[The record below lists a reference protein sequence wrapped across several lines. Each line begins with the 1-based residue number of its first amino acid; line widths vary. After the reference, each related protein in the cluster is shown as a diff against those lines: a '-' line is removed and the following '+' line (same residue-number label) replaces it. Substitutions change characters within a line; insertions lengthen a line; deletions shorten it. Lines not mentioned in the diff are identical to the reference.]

1 MAELQ
6 HKTPRK
12 PRRTNLRRLP
22 GWHRTGEIFY
32 AVGFLTEYWLI
43 CLGRKAAAAAHAAR
57 DAALYLI
64 WLLLAPVLELGQA
77 FCTAL
82 AGPHPLRQLVPWL
95 APCAAGVILWAVVAH
110 GLNLHFTLQ
119 VEVNGTVVGSVAT
132 EQNFDTAR
140 ADLQARLA
148 AARQLADS
156 SDTAA
161 LPVLEPTYT
170 LHIGGTPMTEL
181 QLTDAILR
189 ASGSSI
195 VEGTAVYLDGSL
207 AFVTVEGDHLRCFF
221 NQLQRPW
228 RAPRQSNVRTAFLHE
243 LRLVDGIYLAGSVQ
257 PYGEIVQQLQ
267 SRDLL
272 QVKTVYTRVY
282 QEPISYDQQTVDF
295 LWGIRFNNDRSW
307 FQEHKEQYQTHL
319 LAPTRALGEQ
329 LYDGLHAMLPHEPLI
344 LKVSRIYRD
353 ARRLH
358 GQGPY
363 KDHLWLCVRTGDQDW
378 TGRPTFYFEI
388 APDYYSYGMGFW
400 CAAPALMALYRQ
412 RIDADPKPLEK
423 LVRRFDRQQTFRLTG
438 PEYARSKGQVSDLLR
453 PWYQKKSLSLQWEAP
468 LDQRIFSPQLPQEIL
483 ESFRELLPFYRY
495 FTDLCAALSRQEGAD
510 E

>member
-32 AVGFLTEYWLI
+32 AIGFLTEYWLI

-243 LRLVDGIYLAGSVQ
+243 LRLVDGIYLADSVQ

-282 QEPISYDQQTVDF
+282 QEPIPYDQQTVE
-295 LWGIRFNNDRSW
+295 RSDLG
-307 FQEHKEQYQTHL
+307 FGVVETIQQGVDGTQQLTEEITYVNGVQTAAEVVHIDILTPAVPEITARGTHL
-319 LAPTRALGEQ
+319 APGMTAEL
-329 LYDGLHAMLPHEPLI
+329 DGHTFIWPVPQYKH
-344 LKVSRIYRD
+344 VSRWMGGSD
-353 ARRLH
+353 NHKGA
-358 GQGPY
+358 
-363 KDHLWLCVRTGDQDW
+363 D
-378 TGRPTFYFEI
+378 I
-388 APDYYSYGMGFW
+388 AAPRGTPIIASASGTVVTATYHNSVFSYGNYVMIYHGTDDQGNTY
-400 CAAPALMALYRQ
+400 ATLYAHMNSTPPVSVGQNVSQGDVIGHVGTTGNSTGNHLHLELRVNGA
-412 RIDADPKPLEK
+412 RTNPLNY
-423 LVRRFDRQQTFRLTG
+423 V
-438 PEYARSKGQVSDLLR
+438 PH
-453 PWYQKKSLSLQWEAP
+453 
-468 LDQRIFSPQLPQEIL
+468 
-483 ESFRELLPFYRY
+483 
-495 FTDLCAALSRQEGAD
+495 
-510 E
+510 

>member
-43 CLGRKAAAAAHAAR
+43 CLDRKAAAAAHAAR

-95 APCAAGVILWAVVAH
+95 APCAAGVILWAVVAQ

-148 AARQLADS
+148 AARQLAD

-221 NQLQRPW
+221 NQLQR
-228 RAPRQSNVRTAFLHE
+228 
-243 LRLVDGIYLAGSVQ
+243 
-257 PYGEIVQQLQ
+257 
-267 SRDLL
+267 RDLL

-282 QEPISYDQQTVDF
+282 QEPIPYDQQTVE
-295 LWGIRFNNDRSW
+295 RSDLG
-307 FQEHKEQYQTHL
+307 FGVVETIQQGVDGTQQLTEEITYVNGVQTAAEVVHIDILTPAVPEIIARGTHL
-319 LAPTRALGEQ
+319 APGMTAEL
-329 LYDGLHAMLPHEPLI
+329 DGHTFIWPVPQYKH
-344 LKVSRIYRD
+344 VSRWMGGSD
-353 ARRLH
+353 NHKGA
-358 GQGPY
+358 
-363 KDHLWLCVRTGDQDW
+363 D
-378 TGRPTFYFEI
+378 I
-388 APDYYSYGMGFW
+388 AAPRGTPIIASASGTVVTATYHNSVFSYGNYVILDHGDGYRT
-400 CAAPALMALYRQ
+400 LYAHMSAFAVKQ
-412 RIDADPKPLEK
+412 GDVVQQGQIIGYVGDTGYSFGCHCHFEMFGPGG
-423 LVRRFDRQQTFRLTG
+423 RFSAQ
-438 PEYARSKGQVSDLLR
+438 LLF
-453 PWYQKKSLSLQWEAP
+453 PTL
-468 LDQRIFSPQLPQEIL
+468 
-483 ESFRELLPFYRY
+483 
-495 FTDLCAALSRQEGAD
+495 
-510 E
+510 

>member
-6 HKTPRK
+6 HKTPRN
-12 PRRTNLRRLP
+12 PRRSNLRRLP

-82 AGPHPLRQLVPWL
+82 AGPHPLQQLVPWL

-156 SDTAA
+156 DTAA

-207 AFVTVEGDHLRCFF
+207 VIPDSEAAMNWLHKASTVGY
-221 NQLQRPW
+221 
-228 RAPRQSNVRTAFLHE
+228 APA
-243 LRLVDGIYLAGSVQ
+243 
-257 PYGEIVQQLQ
+257 
-267 SRDLL
+267 
-272 QVKTVYTRVY
+272 
-282 QEPISYDQQTVDF
+282 
-295 LWGIRFNNDRSW
+295 
-307 FQEHKEQYQTHL
+307 QY
-319 LAPTRALGEQ
+319 ALGKLLLSDDVSVHDSEAGIQ
-329 LYDGLHAMLPHEPLI
+329 WLEHAAHNGNHYASYRLGKEYLKGDSVRKDTRKAMAHIYSSAQAGNPH
-344 LKVSRIYRD
+344 
-353 ARRLH
+353 A
-358 GQGPY
+358 Q
-363 KDHLWLCVRTGDQDW
+363 
-378 TGRPTFYFEI
+378 
-388 APDYYSYGMGFW
+388 
-400 CAAPALMALYRQ
+400 
-412 RIDADPKPLEK
+412 
-423 LVRRFDRQQTFRLTG
+423 
-438 PEYARSKGQVSDLLR
+438 
-453 PWYQKKSLSLQWEAP
+453 
-468 LDQRIFSPQLPQEIL
+468 
-483 ESFRELLPFYRY
+483 
-495 FTDLCAALSRQEGAD
+495 
-510 E
+510 

>member
-12 PRRTNLRRLP
+12 PRRTSLRRLP

-156 SDTAA
+156 DTAA

-257 PYGEIVQQLQ
+257 PYHEIIQAV
-267 SRDLL
+267 
-272 QVKTVYTRVY
+272 
-282 QEPISYDQQTVDF
+282 
-295 LWGIRFNNDRSW
+295 
-307 FQEHKEQYQTHL
+307 
-319 LAPTRALGEQ
+319 A
-329 LYDGLHAMLPHEPLI
+329 
-344 LKVSRIYRD
+344 
-353 ARRLH
+353 
-358 GQGPY
+358 
-363 KDHLWLCVRTGDQDW
+363 
-378 TGRPTFYFEI
+378 
-388 APDYYSYGMGFW
+388 
-400 CAAPALMALYRQ
+400 
-412 RIDADPKPLEK
+412 KP
-423 LVRRFDRQQTFRLTG
+423 
-438 PEYARSKGQVSDLLR
+438 
-453 PWYQKKSLSLQWEAP
+453 
-468 LDQRIFSPQLPQEIL
+468 
-483 ESFRELLPFYRY
+483 
-495 FTDLCAALSRQEGAD
+495 
-510 E
+510 

>member
-12 PRRTNLRRLP
+12 PRRTSLRRLP

-156 SDTAA
+156 DTAA

-207 AFVTVEGDHLRCFF
+207 AFVTVEGAHLRCFF

-257 PYGEIVQQLQ
+257 PYHEIIQALQ

-282 QEPISYDQQTVDF
+282 QGPW
-295 LWGIRFNNDRSW
+295 LWRGGN
-307 FQEHKEQYQTHL
+307 H
-319 LAPTRALGEQ
+319 
-329 LYDGLHAMLPHEPLI
+329 
-344 LKVSRIYRD
+344 
-353 ARRLH
+353 
-358 GQGPY
+358 
-363 KDHLWLCVRTGDQDW
+363 
-378 TGRPTFYFEI
+378 
-388 APDYYSYGMGFW
+388 
-400 CAAPALMALYRQ
+400 PA
-412 RIDADPKPLEK
+412 
-423 LVRRFDRQQTFRLTG
+423 G
-438 PEYARSKGQVSDLLR
+438 
-453 PWYQKKSLSLQWEAP
+453 
-468 LDQRIFSPQLPQEIL
+468 
-483 ESFRELLPFYRY
+483 
-495 FTDLCAALSRQEGAD
+495 C
-510 E
+510 